1 MPLGSRETSL
11 RTRCLSFRAGS
22 DPTDAPPA
30 MPASPLRW
38 ITRRQPCPIAP
49 ARASRPRSVMIASA
63 VAGLRKRCRQALSNG
78 YSVHESAD
86 RGDLERGIVGHRPAA
101 VLLDITLPGLG
112 GASGIASIQK
122 LRAAARIIVLTEA
135 PDERE
140 GIAILK
146 AGARGYCHRDI
157 DIALLEKATHV
168 VLKGEIWVGRKLI
181 PHLLEELT
189 VLTEQRRRDAPGRSR
204 RAARACHPA
213 RAADRRPAERGG
225 EQQGDRQALE
235 RDGAHRQGSPHGH
248 LPQARALGA
257 ASARPVRARAW
268 AVCP

>member
-1 MPLGSRETSL
+1 MCSGRCPLAAQVDRKT
-11 RTRCLSFRAGS
+11 A
-22 DPTDAPPA
+22 A
-30 MPASPLRW
+30 MPDSPGKSES
-38 ITRRQPCPIAP
+38 IPF
-49 ARASRPRSVMIASA
+49 VMIASGL
-63 VAGLRKRCRQALSNG
+63 AGLRERCRQALSEG
-78 YSVHESAD
+78 YSLQESAD
-86 RGDLERGIVGHRPAA
+86 RGDLERGIVGRRPAA

-122 LRAAARIIVLTEA
+122 LRAATKIIVLTEA

-189 VLTEQRRRDAPGRSR
+189 VLTEQRRRDAPGRS
-204 RAARACHPA
+204 
-213 RAADRRPAERGG
+213 DERLKRVTPR
-225 EQQGDRQALE
+225 ERQIVDLLSVGASNKEIAKRLNVTERTVKAHLTAIFRKLGLSGRLQLALFALE
-235 RDGAHRQGSPHGH
+235 HG
-248 LPQARALGA
+248 R
-257 ASARPVRARAW
+257 SAREPEAIG
-268 AVCP
+268 PKFN

>member
-1 MPLGSRETSL
+1 
-11 RTRCLSFRAGS
+11 
-22 DPTDAPPA
+22 
-30 MPASPLRW
+30 
-38 ITRRQPCPIAP
+38 
-49 ARASRPRSVMIASA
+49 MIASA

-78 YSVHESAD
+78 YASTRAPIAGTSSAASSVTGPRPCCSTSHCPGSA
-86 RGDLERGIVGHRPAA
+86 
-101 VLLDITLPGLG
+101 
-112 GASGIASIQK
+112 GASGIASVQK

-189 VLTEQRRRDAPGRSR
+189 VLTEQRRRDAPGRS
-204 RAARACHPA
+204 
-213 RAADRRPAERGG
+213 DERL
-225 EQQGDRQALE
+225 ERVTPRERQIVDLLSVGASNKEIAKRLNVTERTVKAHLTAIFRKLGLSGRLQLALFALE
-235 RDGAHRQGSPHGH
+235 HG
-248 LPQARALGA
+248 R
-257 ASARPVRARAW
+257 SAREPEAIG
-268 AVCP
+268 PKFN

>member
-1 MPLGSRETSL
+1 MP
-11 RTRCLSFRAGS
+11 
-22 DPTDAPPA
+22 D
-30 MPASPLRW
+30 SPGKSES
-38 ITRRQPCPIAP
+38 IPF
-49 ARASRPRSVMIASA
+49 VMIASGL
-63 VAGLRKRCRQALSNG
+63 AGLRERCRQALSEG
-78 YSVHESAD
+78 YSLQESAD
-86 RGDLERGIVGHRPAA
+86 RGDLERGIVGRRPAA

-122 LRAAARIIVLTEA
+122 LRAATRIIVLTEA

-189 VLTEQRRRDAPGRSR
+189 VLTEQRRRDAPGRS
-204 RAARACHPA
+204 
-213 RAADRRPAERGG
+213 DERLKRVTPREREIVDLLSVGASNKEIAKRLNVTERTVKAHLTAIFRKLG
-225 EQQGDRQALE
+225 LSGRLQLALFALE
-235 RDGAHRQGSPHGH
+235 HG
-248 LPQARALGA
+248 R
-257 ASARPVRARAW
+257 SAREPEAIG
-268 AVCP
+268 PKFN

>member
-1 MPLGSRETSL
+1 MRSRRCPLAAQVD
-11 RTRCLSFRAGS
+11 RA
-22 DPTDAPPA
+22 TPA
-30 MPASPLRW
+30 MPDSPGKSES
-38 ITRRQPCPIAP
+38 IPF
-49 ARASRPRSVMIASA
+49 VMIASA
-63 VAGLRKRCRQALSNG
+63 VAGLRERCRQALSEG
-78 YSVHESAD
+78 YSLQESAD
-86 RGDLERGIVGHRPAA
+86 RGDLERGIVGRRPAA

-122 LRAAARIIVLTEA
+122 LRAAAKIIVLTEA

-189 VLTEQRRRDAPGRSR
+189 VLTEQRRRDAPGRS
-204 RAARACHPA
+204 
-213 RAADRRPAERGG
+213 DERL
-225 EQQGDRQALE
+225 ERVTPRERQIVDLLSAGASNKEIAKRLNVTERTVKAHLTAIFRKLGLSGRLQLALFALE
-235 RDGAHRQGSPHGH
+235 HG
-248 LPQARALGA
+248 R
-257 ASARPVRARAW
+257 SAREPEAIG
-268 AVCP
+268 PKFN

>member
-1 MPLGSRETSL
+1 MP
-11 RTRCLSFRAGS
+11 
-22 DPTDAPPA
+22 D
-30 MPASPLRW
+30 SPGKSESTPL
-38 ITRRQPCPIAP
+38 
-49 ARASRPRSVMIASA
+49 VMIASG

-78 YSVHESAD
+78 YSVYESAD

-112 GASGIASIQK
+112 GPSGIASVQK
-122 LRAAARIIVLTEA
+122 LRAAAKIIVLTEA

-189 VLTEQRRRDAPGRSR
+189 VLTEQRRRDAPGRS
-204 RAARACHPA
+204 
-213 RAADRRPAERGG
+213 DERL
-225 EQQGDRQALE
+225 ERVTPRERQIVDLLSVGASNKEIAKRLNVTERTVKAHLTAIFRKLGLSGRLQLALFALE
-235 RDGAHRQGSPHGH
+235 HG
-248 LPQARALGA
+248 R
-257 ASARPVRARAW
+257 SVREPEAIG
-268 AVCP
+268 PKFN

>member
-1 MPLGSRETSL
+1 L
-11 RTRCLSFRAGS
+11 
-22 DPTDAPPA
+22 
-30 MPASPLRW
+30 
-38 ITRRQPCPIAP
+38 
-49 ARASRPRSVMIASA
+49 VVIASG
-63 VAGLRKRCRQALSNG
+63 VAGLRKRCRQALSNR

-101 VLLDITLPGLG
+101 VLLDIALPGLG

-122 LRAAARIIVLTEA
+122 LRAAARIIVLTEV

-189 VLTEQRRRDAPGRSR
+189 VLTEQRRRDAPGKS
-204 RAARACHPA
+204 
-213 RAADRRPAERGG
+213 DERL
-225 EQQGDRQALE
+225 ERVTPRERQIVDLLSVGASNKEIAKRLNVTERTVKAHLTAIFRKLGLSGRLQLALFALE
-235 RDGAHRQGSPHGH
+235 H
-248 LPQARALGA
+248 AR
-257 ASARPVRARAW
+257 SAREPEAIG
-268 AVCP
+268 PKFN

>member
-1 MPLGSRETSL
+1 MP
-11 RTRCLSFRAGS
+11 
-22 DPTDAPPA
+22 D
-30 MPASPLRW
+30 SPGKSES
-38 ITRRQPCPIAP
+38 IPF
-49 ARASRPRSVMIASA
+49 VMIASA
-63 VAGLRKRCRQALSNG
+63 VAGLRERCRQALSEG
-78 YSVHESAD
+78 YSLQESAD
-86 RGDLERGIVGHRPAA
+86 RGDLERGIVGRRPAA

-122 LRAAARIIVLTEA
+122 LRAATRIIVLTEA

-189 VLTEQRRRDAPGRSR
+189 VLTEQRRRDAPGRS
-204 RAARACHPA
+204 
-213 RAADRRPAERGG
+213 DERLKRVTPR
-225 EQQGDRQALE
+225 ERQIVDLLSVGASNKEIAKRLNVTERTVKAHLTAIFRKLGLSGRLQLALFALE
-235 RDGAHRQGSPHGH
+235 HG
-248 LPQARALGA
+248 R
-257 ASARPVRARAW
+257 SAREPEAIG
-268 AVCP
+268 PKFN

>member
-1 MPLGSRETSL
+1 MRSRRRPLAAQVDHATPGMPDSPGKTE
-11 RTRCLSFRAGS
+11 
-22 DPTDAPPA
+22 P
-30 MPASPLRW
+30 SPL
-38 ITRRQPCPIAP
+38 
-49 ARASRPRSVMIASA
+49 VMIASA
-63 VAGLRKRCRQALSNG
+63 VAGLRQRCRQALSNG
-78 YSVHESAD
+78 YSIQESAD

-112 GASGIASIQK
+112 GASGIASVQK
-122 LRAAARIIVLTEA
+122 LRAAARIIVLTEV

-189 VLTEQRRRDAPGRSR
+189 VLTEQRRRDAPGRS
-204 RAARACHPA
+204 
-213 RAADRRPAERGG
+213 DERL
-225 EQQGDRQALE
+225 ERVTPRERQIVDLLSVGASNKEIAKRLNVTERTVKAHLTAIFRKLGLSGRLQLALFALE
-235 RDGAHRQGSPHGH
+235 HG
-248 LPQARALGA
+248 R
-257 ASARPVRARAW
+257 SAREPEAIG
-268 AVCP
+268 PKFN

>member
-1 MPLGSRETSL
+1 
-11 RTRCLSFRAGS
+11 
-22 DPTDAPPA
+22 
-30 MPASPLRW
+30 
-38 ITRRQPCPIAP
+38 
-49 ARASRPRSVMIASA
+49 MIASA

-189 VLTEQRRRDAPGRSR
+189 VLTEQRRRDAPGRS
-204 RAARACHPA
+204 
-213 RAADRRPAERGG
+213 DERL
-225 EQQGDRQALE
+225 ERVTPRERQIVDLLSVGASNKEIAKRLNVTERTVKAHLTAIFRKLGLSGRLQLALFALE
-235 RDGAHRQGSPHGH
+235 HG
-248 LPQARALGA
+248 R
-257 ASARPVRARAW
+257 SAREPEAIG
-268 AVCP
+268 PKFN

>member
-1 MPLGSRETSL
+1 MPDNPGKSEST
-11 RTRCLSFRAGS
+11 
-22 DPTDAPPA
+22 
-30 MPASPLRW
+30 PL
-38 ITRRQPCPIAP
+38 
-49 ARASRPRSVMIASA
+49 VLIASA
-63 VAGLRKRCRQALSNG
+63 VVGLRKRCRQALSNG

-101 VLLDITLPGLG
+101 VLLDIALPGLG

-157 DIALLEKATHV
+157 DMALLEKATHV

-189 VLTEQRRRDAPGRSR
+189 VLTEQRRRDAPGRS
-204 RAARACHPA
+204 
-213 RAADRRPAERGG
+213 DERL
-225 EQQGDRQALE
+225 ERVTPRERQIVDLLSVGASNKEIAKRLNVTERTVKAHLTAIFRKLGLSGRLQLALFALE
-235 RDGAHRQGSPHGH
+235 HG
-248 LPQARALGA
+248 R
-257 ASARPVRARAW
+257 SVREPEAIG
-268 AVCP
+268 PKFN